1 MAHWSSSIMTN
12 TSETAV
18 FFGSGPVAANSL
30 RLLIKHTK
38 IEAVVTK
45 PRPAGYNG
53 SVPVISTA
61 EDLSLPIYY
70 ADNKRTLDDLIATKP
85 FRSRI
90 GVLVDFG
97 IIVSQAVI
105 SYFPR
110 GIVNSHFSLL
120 PEWRG
125 ADPITFAVLSGQK
138 QTGVSL
144 MLLVAAMDE
153 GPLLGQ
159 ALCRLSDT
167 VTTPELTD
175 MLVQLSDDLLRRKLS
190 AYLRGDIEAQPQDG
204 TRAAT
209 YSRRLTKADGLMNW
223 HKSAQQLEREVRAYL
238 GWPKSIA
245 KLANKDIVITKAAVC
260 DEHGTPGSVIVRD
273 KHIIV
278 CCGDKS
284 LDLVRLKPAG
294 KREMTAEAFLAGN
307 RQRL

>member
-1 MAHWSSSIMTN
+1 MARWSSSIMTN

-110 GIVNSHFSLL
+110 
-120 PEWRG
+120 
-125 ADPITFAVLSGQK
+125 
-138 QTGVSL
+138 
-144 MLLVAAMDE
+144 
-153 GPLLGQ
+153 
-159 ALCRLSDT
+159 
-167 VTTPELTD
+167 
-175 MLVQLSDDLLRRKLS
+175 
-190 AYLRGDIEAQPQDG
+190 
-204 TRAAT
+204 
-209 YSRRLTKADGLMNW
+209 
-223 HKSAQQLEREVRAYL
+223 
-238 GWPKSIA
+238 
-245 KLANKDIVITKAAVC
+245 
-260 DEHGTPGSVIVRD
+260 
-273 KHIIV
+273 
-278 CCGDKS
+278 
-284 LDLVRLKPAG
+284 
-294 KREMTAEAFLAGN
+294 
-307 RQRL
+307 